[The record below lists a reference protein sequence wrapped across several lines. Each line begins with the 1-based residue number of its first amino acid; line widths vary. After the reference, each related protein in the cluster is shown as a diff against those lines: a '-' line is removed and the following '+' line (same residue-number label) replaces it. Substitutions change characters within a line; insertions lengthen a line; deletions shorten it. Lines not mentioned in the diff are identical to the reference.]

1 MTAGAITATVSSI
14 AAGECTAAAAVQE
27 VLIRIDERDGD
38 LGSVVALRAEQALA
52 EAAALDEVLAR
63 TGEVVGPLHGVP
75 VLVKD
80 LEDVAGMP
88 TRKGSKLFEHAA
100 PATGD
105 EVVPALLRAAG
116 AILVGKT
123 NLPEFATEGFTD
135 NLLDGPTRNPWDLR
149 YSPGGSSGGSGA
161 ALAAGLVPIA
171 TGTDGGGSVR
181 IPAGLCGLLGL
192 KPTAGAVGRW
202 PAPDWLDLSTYGPF
216 ATTAQ
221 DLGLLYSLMTGVV
234 SGDPSSA
241 PSFTQREMAYRRVV
255 ITERTSPWGPLPEPV
270 RSSFLDAAQRLADVL
285 SVPAEVI
292 DGQGTFTAI
301 GDPDVDWF
309 TMCTAEHV
317 ASLGRQTVID
327 NLAIMHPAAA
337 SFMEEGLRVGI
348 DEYLGTRHRRPR
360 YTRVIDE
367 LLGQDTLLLTPIL
380 GVEAITYDGRMPN
393 SDSVDML
400 PPEVYSTAFQN
411 ITGHPAISL
420 PAGLYPSGLPFGL
433 QVTAPRWHDH
443 DLIAIARRWEQAFP
457 WPRVAPGYTEFSVRS

>member
-1 MTAGAITATVSSI
+1 MTPGAITATANSI
-14 AAGECTAAAAVQE
+14 AQRDVTAVAAVHE
-27 VLIRIDERDGD
+27 ALTRIDERDGE
-38 LGSVVALRAEQALA
+38 LGSVIALRAEQALE
-52 EAAALDEVLAR
+52 EAAALDEILAR
-63 TGEVVGPLHGVP
+63 TGEVTGPLHGVP

-80 LEDVAGMP
+80 LENVAGMQ
-88 TRKGSKLFEHAA
+88 TRKGSKLFEHVA
-100 PATGD
+100 PADTD
-105 EVVPALLRAAG
+105 EVVPGLLRAAG
-116 AILVGKT
+116 AVLVGKT

-135 NLLDGPTRNPWDLR
+135 NLLDGPTKNPWDLR

-181 IPAGLCGLLGL
+181 IPAGLCGLLGI
-192 KPTAGAVGRW
+192 KPTVGAIGRW

-234 SGDPSSA
+234 SGDPASA
-241 PSFTQREMAYRRVV
+241 PSFTQPSMTYRRVV
-255 ITERTSPWGPLPEPV
+255 VTERTSPWGPLPEPV
-270 RSSFLDAAQRLADVL
+270 RSSFLDAAERFAALL
-285 SVPAEVI
+285 GVPAEVI
-292 DGQGTFTAI
+292 DGQNTFSGI

-317 ASLGRQTVID
+317 ASLGRETVIE
-327 NLAIMHPAAA
+327 NLSIMHPAAA
-337 SFMEEGLRVGI
+337 SFMEEGLRVSI
-348 DEYLGTRHRRPR
+348 DDYLGTRHRRPK

-380 GVEAITYDGRMPN
+380 GVEAITFDGRMPN

-443 DLIAIARRWEQAFP
+443 DLIALARRWEEAFP
-457 WPRVAPGYTEFSVRS
+457 WPRVAPGYTEFAVRS

>member
-1 MTAGAITATVSSI
+1 MKPGAVTATAQSI
-14 AAGECTAAAAVQE
+14 ANRDVTAVAAVQE
-27 VLIRIDERDGD
+27 VMTRIDERDGD
-38 LGSVVALRAEQALA
+38 LGSVVALRGELALA

-88 TRKGSKLFEHAA
+88 TRKGSKLFENAA
-100 PATGD
+100 PASHD

-116 AILVGKT
+116 AIVVGKT

-135 NLLDGPTRNPWDLR
+135 NLLDGPTKNPWDLR
-149 YSPGGSSGGSGA
+149 FTPGGSSGGSGA
-161 ALAAGLVPIA
+161 ALAAGLAPIA

-221 DLGLLYSLMTGVV
+221 DLGLLFSLITGVV
-234 SGDPSSA
+234 YGDPASA
-241 PSFTQREMAYRRVV
+241 PSFVQPPMTYRRVV
-255 ITERTSPWGPLPEPV
+255 VAERTSPWEPLPEPV
-270 RSSFLDAAQRLADVL
+270 RSSFLEAADRLAAVL
-285 SVPAEVI
+285 GVPAEVI
-292 DGQGTFTAI
+292 DGRDTFTSI

-317 ASLGRQTVID
+317 AALGRQRVLD
-327 NLAIMHPAAA
+327 NLSIMHPAAA
-337 SFMEEGLRVGI
+337 SFMEEGLRVTI
-348 DEYLGTRHRRPR
+348 DEYLGTRFRRPM

-380 GVEAITYDGRMPN
+380 GVEAVTFDGRLPG

-400 PPEVYSTAFQN
+400 PPEVYSTPVQN

-443 DLIAIARRWEQAFP
+443 DLIALARRWEDAFP
-457 WPRVAPGYTEFSVRS
+457 WPRVAPGYTEFEVRS

>member
-1 MTAGAITATVSSI
+1 MTPGAITATATSI
-14 AAGECTAAAAVQE
+14 AQRDVTAVAAVQE
-27 VLIRIDERDGD
+27 ALTRIDERDGE
-38 LGSVVALRAEQALA
+38 LGSVIALRAEQALE
-52 EAAALDEVLAR
+52 EAAALDEILAR
-63 TGEVVGPLHGVP
+63 TGEVTGPLHGVP

-80 LEDVAGMP
+80 LENVAGMQ
-88 TRKGSKLFEHAA
+88 TRKGSKLFENIA
-100 PATGD
+100 PADTD

-116 AILVGKT
+116 AVLVGKT

-135 NLLDGPTRNPWDLR
+135 NLLDGPTKNPWDLR
-149 YSPGGSSGGSGA
+149 YSPGGSRGGSGA
-161 ALAAGLVPIA
+161 ALAAGLAPIA

-181 IPAGLCGLLGL
+181 IPAGLCGLLGI
-192 KPTAGAVGRW
+192 KPTAGAIGRW

-234 SGDPSSA
+234 SGDPASA
-241 PSFTQREMAYRRVV
+241 PSFTQPSMRYRRVIV
-255 ITERTSPWGPLPEPV
+255 TERTSPWGPLPEPV
-270 RSSFLDAAQRLADVL
+270 RSSFLDAADRFGALL
-285 SVPAEVI
+285 GVPAEVI
-292 DGQGTFTAI
+292 DGQNTFSGI

-317 ASLGRQTVID
+317 ASLGRQTVIE
-327 NLAIMHPAAA
+327 NLSIMHPAAA
-337 SFMEEGLRVGI
+337 SFMEEGLRVSI
-348 DEYLGTRHRRPR
+348 DDYLGTRHRRPK
-360 YTRVIDE
+360 YTRVIDD

-380 GVEAITYDGRMPN
+380 GVEAITFDGRMPN

-443 DLIAIARRWEQAFP
+443 DLIALARRWAEAFP
-457 WPRVAPGYTEFSVRS
+457 WPRVAPGYSEIAVRS

>member
-1 MTAGAITATVSSI
+1 MTPGAITATANSI
-14 AAGECTAAAAVQE
+14 AQRDVTAVAAVHE
-27 VLIRIDERDGD
+27 ALTRIDERDGE
-38 LGSVVALRAEQALA
+38 LGSVIALRAEQALE
-52 EAAALDEVLAR
+52 EAAALDEILAR
-63 TGEVVGPLHGVP
+63 TGEVTGPLHGVP

-80 LEDVAGMP
+80 LENVAGMQ
-88 TRKGSKLFEHAA
+88 TRKGSKFFENIA
-100 PATGD
+100 PADTD

-116 AILVGKT
+116 AVLVGKT

-135 NLLDGPTRNPWDLR
+135 NLLDGPTKNPWDLR

-181 IPAGLCGLLGL
+181 IPAGLCGLLGI
-192 KPTAGAVGRW
+192 KPTVGAIGRW

-234 SGDPSSA
+234 SGDPASA
-241 PSFTQREMAYRRVV
+241 PSFTQPSMTYRRVV
-255 ITERTSPWGPLPEPV
+255 VTERTSPWGPLPEPV
-270 RSSFLDAAQRLADVL
+270 RSSFLNAAERFAALL
-285 SVPAEVI
+285 GVPAEVI
-292 DGQGTFTAI
+292 DGQNTFSGI

-317 ASLGRQTVID
+317 ASLGRETVTE

-337 SFMEEGLRVGI
+337 SFMEEGLRVSI
-348 DEYLGTRHRRPR
+348 DDYLGTRHRRPK

-380 GVEAITYDGRMPN
+380 GVEAITFDGRMPN

-443 DLIAIARRWEQAFP
+443 DLIALARRWEEAFP
-457 WPRVAPGYTEFSVRS
+457 WPRVAPGYSEFAVRS